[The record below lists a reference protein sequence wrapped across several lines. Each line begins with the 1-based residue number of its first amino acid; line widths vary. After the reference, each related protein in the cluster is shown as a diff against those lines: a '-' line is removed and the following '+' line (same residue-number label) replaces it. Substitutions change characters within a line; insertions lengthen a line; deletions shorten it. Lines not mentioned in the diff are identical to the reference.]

1 MKIKHFILF
10 IVLLFISNIA
20 MIAQNKIEINS
31 KEAFTMLQKINKIV
45 VLDVR
50 TPGEFNDGH
59 IKGAV
64 NIDIHDPDALRKI
77 DKLDHNT
84 VYLVHCR
91 TNHRSKIAADH
102 MVQSGFKTVYQ
113 MMDGYMGWAAN
124 NLPAQK

>member
-1 MKIKHFILF
+1 
-10 IVLLFISNIA
+10 

-31 KEAFTMLQKINKIV
+31 KEAFTMLQKNNKIV